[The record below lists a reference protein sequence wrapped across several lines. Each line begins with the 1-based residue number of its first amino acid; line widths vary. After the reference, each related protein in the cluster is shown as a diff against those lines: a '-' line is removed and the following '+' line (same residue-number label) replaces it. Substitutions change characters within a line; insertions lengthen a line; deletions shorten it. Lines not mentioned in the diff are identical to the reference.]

1 MKPGALSPF
10 ELEVPGDPS
19 QAAFWIVAAL
29 LVPGSE
35 VTVERVYV
43 GPGRDAFIHVLQR
56 MGGDVSVELVGDHA
70 ANVTARYAGELTG
83 TVIEGTEVPGLIDE
97 VPVLAVAAALAAGPS
112 GLRDA
117 AELRVKESD
126 RIATTT
132 AMLAAF
138 GCHFESRADGFQVA
152 GGTSLSAATIDSHG
166 DHRIAMAAAVAAL
179 VASGESRIDGWDA
192 VRTSYPRFEED
203 LRRLQR

>member
-1 MKPGALSPF
+1 MCRETRARL
-10 ELEVPGDPS
+10 PS
-19 QAAFWIVAAL
+19 GSLPRL

-43 GPGRDAFIHVLQR
+43 GPGRDGFIHVLQR
-56 MGGDVSVELVGDHA
+56 MGADLSIELLDGGA
-70 ANVTARYAGELTG
+70 ANMTARYSEGLQG
-83 TVIEGTEVPGLIDE
+83 TVVEGTEVPALIDE
-97 VPVLAVAAALAAGPS
+97 VPVLAVAAAVAQGPS

-132 AMLAAF
+132 AMLRAF
-138 GCHFESRADGFQVA
+138 GANFESRPDGFQVA
-152 GGTSLSAATIDSHG
+152 GGGPLSPGAVDSHG

-179 VASGESRIDGWDA
+179 VAPGESRIEGWEA
-192 VRTSYPRFEED
+192 VRTSYPGFEDD